1 MPAHRRSCPSSRNFL
16 IPKEYQGCIIGKEG
30 TIIQGIQITTGTTIR
45 IKDSND
51 ATKCRVL
58 ISGTSNGTRAAERK
72 VRQVIEEHI
81 EHAEIQKDSLELNEW
96 KKTLGFNSRDNILL
110 LGCTNFTQGKCN
122 LEEVSSTLI
131 VR

>member
-81 EHAEIQKDSLELNEW
+81 EHAEIQKDSLELNGW

-110 LGCTNFTQGKCN
+110 LGCTNFIQGKCN